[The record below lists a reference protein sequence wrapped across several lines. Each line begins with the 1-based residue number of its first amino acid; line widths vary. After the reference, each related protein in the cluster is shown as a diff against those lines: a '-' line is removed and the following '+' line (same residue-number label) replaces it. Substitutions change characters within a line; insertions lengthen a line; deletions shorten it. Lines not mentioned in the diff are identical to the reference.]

1 MTNTTR
7 SRAEVL
13 REGIVKAV
21 REAETLLVAGQRGE
35 TVQTCL
41 AQARRLAAELKALSL
56 RMGYSEGYDDAV
68 QISAII
74 EKLQA
79 MLKAAPGSKP

>member
-1 MTNTTR
+1 MTDTTR
-7 SRAEVL
+7 SRTEVL

-21 REAETLLVAGQRGE
+21 HEAEALLVAGQRGE

-41 AQARRLAAELKALSL
+41 TRARTLAAELKALSL
-56 RMGYSEGYDDAV
+56 RMGYAEGYDDAV

-79 MLKAAPGSKP
+79 TLKPAPGTKP

>member
-1 MTNTTR
+1 MTDTTR
-7 SRAEVL
+7 SRTEVL

-21 REAETLLVAGQRGE
+21 RQAEALLVAGQRGE

-41 AQARRLAAELKALSL
+41 AQARTLAAELKALSL

-68 QISAII
+68 QIAAII

-79 MLKAAPGSKP
+79 MLKPPPSSKP